1 MKRQEIGYS
10 RSKQTGFIKSE
21 SARSVHTSSARSP
34 QTSHTWE
41 GDPETEI
48 HFPSGTLELALNWF
62 RWPGIGPLPSFWI
75 GQLNEEDNDRPTA
88 PSRTDF
94 RQAWASQPQGGAA
107 TTAAAAGRACQ
118 VLGCR
123 SFAILFTMASFPSFC
138 LYPLSHRPPPGTL
151 FRGF

>member
-34 QTSHTWE
+34 QTSHTWK

-75 GQLNEEDNDRPTA
+75 GQLNEEDDVRPTA
-88 PSRTDF
+88 PSGTDFRTDF
-94 RQAWASQPQGGAA
+94 RQAWASRPQGGAA
-107 TTAAAAGRACQ
+107 ATAA
-118 VLGCR
+118 
-123 SFAILFTMASFPSFC
+123 LFQ
-138 LYPLSHRPPPGTL
+138 
-151 FRGF
+151 GFKRRES

>member
-1 MKRQEIGYS
+1 MGQVRFICRLRDERQEIGYS

-21 SARSVHTSSARSP
+21 SARSIHTSSARSP

-75 GQLNEEDNDRPTA
+75 GQLNEEDDDRPTA
-88 PSRTDF
+88 PSRTLGLTLGKPGQVGLKGALPPLPLCF
-94 RQAWASQPQGGAA
+94 RGSRE
-107 TTAAAAGRACQ
+107 GRA
-118 VLGCR
+118 R
-123 SFAILFTMASFPSFC
+123 
-138 LYPLSHRPPPGTL
+138 LSRI
-151 FRGF
+151 